1 MEEQEK
7 DNFEKEAIEKLKNG
21 KDLGGKDGVL
31 GPMLK
36 RLLEASMESEVDA
49 HLSKEDTPN
58 SRMT

>member
-36 RLLEASMESEVDA
+36 RLLEAAMEGEVDA
-49 HLSKEDTPN
+49 HLSQEDTPN